1 MSRCGSCDLYWSEG
15 KNNHGVECGGNLGVE
30 ECADNLQRLIAC
42 LRRDGGSRKV
52 NNLVY
57 ISAGLHFEVRN
68 SKVYG
73 GDGTVGYIATKLEGI
88 SFDKVNDDLV
98 DKQIE
103 SVARMMLVSADN
115 VKLISKE
122 DYDLATDED
131 EGIDADI
138 TGDMFGIGG
147 EEW

>member
-1 MSRCGSCDLYWSEG
+1 M
-15 KNNHGVECGGNLGVE
+15 
-30 ECADNLQRLIAC
+30 
-42 LRRDGGSRKV
+42 
-52 NNLVY
+52 
-57 ISAGLHFEVRN
+57 RN